1 VASLDDIVALTAA
14 IEARVEAGD
23 WPGAATLDGQRRTL
37 LADLLSAR
45 PGGLDRTARGVLEEL
60 LARNRATLAR
70 VEQERAAVGAAL
82 QALAQSPAAL
92 RAYGRAAADPVPALA
107 GSTRP

>member
-23 WPGAATLDGQRRTL
+23 WPGAAT
-37 LADLLSAR
+37 LLSAR